1 MKTYKGLMNDDSH
14 IMRHLYWETSLES
27 KEYALHGLVDLLYN
41 IAVVKDRNKRIVEWS
56 EEYLGRA
63 ENGNI
68 RCTREDHDRYNH
80 NRAVIARLKRM
91 YNYKLSKL
99 KPFK

>member
-14 IMRHLYWETSLES
+14 IMRHLYWEERPES
-27 KEYALHGLVDLLYN
+27 KEFALHSLVDLLHK
-41 IAVVKDRNKRIVEWS
+41 IAILRDRNKRIVEWS

-68 RCTREDHDRYNH
+68 RCTREDHDRYTH

>member
-1 MKTYKGLMNDDSH
+1 MKPYESIIKDKSH
-14 IMRHLYWETSLES
+14 LMRHLYWEERPES
-27 KEYALHGLVDLLYN
+27 KEFALHSLVDLLHK
-41 IAVVKDRNKRIVEWS
+41 IAILRDRNKRIVEWS

-68 RCTREDHDRYNH
+68 RCTREDHDRYTH

-99 KPFK
+99 KPF